1 MSFTSADGCS
11 LYYETS
17 GDGHAVAFLNDVGY
31 GAWLWGWQHA
41 SLRGLF
47 ETVVFDPRGT
57 GRSDN
62 PPGPYTIDTLA
73 ADAEAVFSDHG
84 VRRVHLV
91 GSGLGGMVALAYACE
106 YNRARRLTLMGTALE
121 GDAVSDS
128 ILDTMGKMRPESLK
142 PCFSDAFFEE
152 QNEVIDGILDWRR
165 EEDADRETRD
175 TQTAAMQGFTCDAPY
190 EITIPALVLH
200 GTDDPLVPVKNGR
213 ELADALPNGRFE
225 ALDGRHLAFIES
237 SKHANDVIT
246 DFLTDH
252 R

>member
-1 MSFTSADGCS
+1 MAFISADGCS

-17 GDGHAVAFLNDVGY
+17 GDGQAVAFLNDVGY

-47 ETVVFDPRGT
+47 ETVVLDPRGT
-57 GRSDN
+57 GRSDS
-62 PPGPYTIDTLA
+62 PPGPYTIDMFT

-91 GSGLGGMVALAYACE
+91 GSGLGGMVALAYARE
-106 YNRARRLTLMGTALE
+106 YDRVRSLTLMGTALR
-121 GDAVSDS
+121 GDAVNDS
-128 ILDTMGKMRPESLK
+128 ILDTMGNMRPESLE
-142 PCFSDAFFEE
+142 PCFSDEFFEE

-165 EEDADRETRD
+165 EEDASWEIRD
-175 TQTAAMQGFTCDAPY
+175 TQAVAMQKFTCDAPY

-200 GTDDPLVPVKNGR
+200 GADDPLIPVEKGKK
-213 ELADALPNGRFE
+213 LANALPNGRFE
-225 ALDGRHLAFIES
+225 ALDGHHLAFIES

-246 DFLTDH
+246 DFLNDH
-252 R
+252 G